1 MRYLTVFPFHV
12 AMMQTRR
19 NLRQAT
25 ADEIPARHY
34 GHATAEAECSFH
46 ITALL
51 ILPYT
56 ARCWVELPYWQME
69 VVSTMSD

>member
-1 MRYLTVFPFHV
+1 MNNAVPHSFSISRCHDANETKPK
-12 AMMQTRR
+12 ASDSRR
-19 NLRQAT
+19 
-25 ADEIPARHY
+25 DPY